1 MAEKK
6 VQGKV
11 AARVSVDLPVGTKVY
26 DEEGNE
32 IGEVTSWKPSGE
44 AGFVDA
50 QAVITDPEMMAVITG
65 GGRQTFSIGAKIV
78 LDPAEK
84 KE

>member
-1 MAEKK
+1 VAEKK

-26 DEEGNE
+26 DEEG